1 MMQKRLKTSMKA
13 SAAVAAAAVTDLA
26 VMRIFLNI
34 AVERRCRFFK
44 GQKDRKKPCRDEIRQ
59 GMEWMEQ
66 QKSEAVTIESF
77 DGLKLRGHYVKAK
90 EARRIMVMFHGWR
103 GTWKRDFGACARELY
118 EEGCSLLLPEQRAQG
133 ESEGTY
139 MGFGILERHDC
150 HAWLDWVEKNNR
162 SHLPV
167 YLYGVSMGAS
177 TVLMAAGGVLPAC
190 VKGIIAD
197 CGFSYPDDMVLN
209 FGRKHFRLVGVRTVK
224 RLTRWCRRKAG
235 FGFDDYS
242 VPEALKDCDIP
253 VLFIHGRAD
262 TFVPCGMTI
271 QNYEACRGRKRLLLV
286 EGADHCGSHLKDREA
301 YMEAVRWIWEQ
312 NDGNKAE

>member
-1 MMQKRLKTSMKA
+1 MQKRLKTSMKA
-13 SAAVAAAAVTDLA
+13 FAAIAAAAAADLA

-34 AVERRCRFFK
+34 AVERRCRFFRRRR
-44 GQKDRKKPCRDEIRQ
+44 GRKKACRDEIRQ

-66 QKSEAVTIESF
+66 QKSEAVTLESF
-77 DGLKLRGHYVKAK
+77 DGLKLRGHYVKAE

-150 HAWLDWVEKNNR
+150 HAWLDWVEKNNG

-177 TVLMAAGGVLPAC
+177 TVLMAAGGALPAC

-209 FGRKHFRLVGVRTVK
+209 FGRKHFRLVGACTVK

-262 TFVPCGMTI
+262 TFVPCSMTI

-286 EGADHCGSHLKDREA
+286 EGADHCGSYLKDREA